1 LLESPVLIQFGFG
14 WAMALGTHEGLVNIL
29 NHVSMN
35 MKNKLA
41 NFPCLPYVYIYACML
56 CIYIYILRYDIYI
69 YNPFMCIERGGDG
82 EQPAVSNS
90 PKTTGDET

>member
-1 LLESPVLIQFGFG
+1 
-14 WAMALGTHEGLVNIL
+14 MALGTHEGLVNI
-29 NHVSMN
+29 SMN
-35 MKNKLA
+35 MKNRLA
-41 NFPCLPYVYIYACML
+41 NLPCLPSIYMHAC
-56 CIYIYILRYDIYI
+56 CVYIYILRYDIYI